1 MENSPPDP
9 GGTTA
14 DSLNPRME
22 LHFTPTNGPADDA
35 IEALLRMAGGIRRPD
50 IVRELIL
57 AALKAGQEDDEKA
70 DLKLMN
76 TTLKEMR
83 FTAKIF
89 GPYRHIRKVSV
100 FGSARTP
107 RNAPSYAMAQKLG
120 GLLAARG
127 YMVITGGGPG
137 IMQAVNEG
145 AGPEHSF
152 GINIRLPFEQKP
164 NPIVDGNPRSIN
176 YKYFF
181 NRKVAFL
188 KEADAV
194 VLFPGGFGTMDEAME
209 TLTLA
214 QTGKHN
220 PLPVIMLEPSGQSYW
235 RNWAAFV
242 EHDLAGD
249 GYIGGED
256 LGLFEIMDSVERAV
270 TRIDRF
276 YRRYHSLRF
285 VADRLVIRLRTA
297 LPSATCKAL
306 SEEFGDLL
314 RPGGTFAQQAS
325 ALPEEADEPAIAALP
340 RLVVDFNRTRFAR
353 LKALIDYINR
363 P

>member
-1 MENSPPDP
+1 MEKSPPD
-9 GGTTA
+9 TA
-14 DSLNPRME
+14 DTRPAPPNQAME

-35 IEALLRMAGGIRRPD
+35 IADLFRMVGGIRRPE

-107 RNAPSYAMAQKLG
+107 GDAPSYGMAQKLG
-120 GLLAARG
+120 RLLAAEG

-152 GINIRLPFEQKP
+152 GVNIRLPFEQKP

-220 PLPVIMLEPSGQSYW
+220 PLPVIMIEPPGQNYW
-235 RNWAAFV
+235 QEWNGFLQRQ
-242 EHDLAGD
+242 LARD
-249 GYIGGED
+249 GHIGGED
-256 LGLFEIMDSVERAV
+256 LGLFEITDSVERAIAV
-270 TRIDRF
+270 IKRF
-276 YRRYHSLRF
+276 YHRYRSLRF
-285 VADRLVIRLRTA
+285 VGDLLVIRMHSA
-297 LPSATCKAL
+297 LPPGAFDQLPT
-306 SEEFGDLL
+306 EFGDLL
-314 RPGGTFAQQAS
+314 RPGGCFARHAA
-325 ALPEEADEPAIAALP
+325 ALAEEAGEPAIDALP
-340 RLVVDFNRTRFAR
+340 RLTVDFNRNRFAR
-353 LKALIDYINR
+353 LKALIDFINGS
-363 P
+363 